1 MQTTITLKVN
11 PDEWLSEELTL
22 VVNGNLSLAQ
32 AKSYLCSDLCTS
44 GCQNNWCADISF
56 DAQQQLD
63 MDGVYPK
70 LLGFNVLQ
78 EMGTPVDAQVQ
89 ATITKLSVTATS
101 DHLRIENHNGKAA
114 IVFSNDGDTMYVHQV
129 YFPYL
134 ANVSID
140 QVNQKLA
147 PWRYNVLEV
156 IESTTEIKVVL
167 DTETFT
173 EGVFTEQGVWSVC
186 LIDPNNIQEVITLNA
201 LVPQGE
207 IVPMNLSQ
215 DLYLNE
221 ILSIEWVI
229 TYECDWPQTQTSN
242 YNFVTDQEY

>member
-1 MQTTITLKVN
+1 
-11 PDEWLSEELTL
+11 
-22 VVNGNLSLAQ
+22 
-32 AKSYLCSDLCTS
+32 
-44 GCQNNWCADISF
+44 
-56 DAQQQLD
+56 
-63 MDGVYPK
+63 
-70 LLGFNVLQ
+70 
-78 EMGTPVDAQVQ
+78 
-89 ATITKLSVTATS
+89 
-101 DHLRIENHNGKAA
+101 
-114 IVFSNDGDTMYVHQV
+114 
-129 YFPYL
+129 
-134 ANVSID
+134 
-140 QVNQKLA
+140 
-147 PWRYNVLEV
+147 V

-229 TYECDWPQTQTSN
+229 TYECD
-242 YNFVTDQEY
+242 